1 MADMGGNIGDI
12 ASNGSCPTG
21 AEKLIK
27 KNVEEERQSKD
38 KKVRLFF
45 FRYEGGATQLF
56 CLLFATYSA
65 S

>member
-21 AEKLIK
+21 AEKHIK

-38 KKVRLFF
+38 KSKTFSP
-45 FRYEGGATQLF
+45 RYEGGATQLF